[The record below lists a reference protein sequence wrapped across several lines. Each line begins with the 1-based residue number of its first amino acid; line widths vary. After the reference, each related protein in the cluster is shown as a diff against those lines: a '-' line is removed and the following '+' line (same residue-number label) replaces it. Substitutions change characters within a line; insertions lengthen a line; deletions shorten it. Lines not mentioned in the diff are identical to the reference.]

1 MSVCR
6 VTVHSHDEFSRLDA
20 LAIQMLSPALLTMYE
35 TYRDTLLA
43 DKVNAACIV
52 SMLSLFLWETSQQ
65 RDNRLLH

>member
-1 MSVCR
+1 
-6 VTVHSHDEFSRLDA
+6 
-20 LAIQMLSPALLTMYE
+20 MYE